1 MADGSYQFARGQ
13 NVSGRSTLYDMEVD
27 AGGRH
32 VLTAC
37 QVRVCV
43 CTCVR
48 AYLCT
53 YRQNVSGRRTPYD
66 MEVHARYMCTCERTQ
81 RIHAYVCV
89 RTCVRPLRMKV
100 CLCVCLGAAVTHNND
115 SMSTT
120 TGPKRLLNITQR
132 LTVKKL

>member
-43 CTCVR
+43 SVCVR
-48 AYLCT
+48 AYVLLYVQT
-53 YRQNVSGRRTPYD
+53 ERVRGSTLYD
-66 MEVHARYMCTCERTQ
+66 MEVHARCMCARASVHICACLR
-81 RIHAYVCV
+81 ACV
-89 RTCVRPLRMKV
+89 
-100 CLCVCLGAAVTHNND
+100 
-115 SMSTT
+115 
-120 TGPKRLLNITQR
+120 
-132 LTVKKL
+132 